1 MQEAALVIVVLA
13 CVAIIV
19 LGARFFLTPD
29 RAIADF
35 GVTCDN
41 SRALAAVKGV
51 RDITSGV
58 VILVVWAVADR
69 EALGWVFLTAALT
82 PIGDA
87 IIVLVNRGPL
97 RTVLGVHGITAAVIV
112 AAALVL
118 ALG

>member
-1 MQEAALVIVVLA
+1 MQDAALVVVILA

-19 LGARFFLTPD
+19 LGSRFFLTPD
-29 RAIADF
+29 RAISDF
-35 GVTCDN
+35 GVTADN
-41 SRALAAVKGV
+41 SRALAAVKGI

-69 EALGWVFLTAALT
+69 EALGWVFVTAALT

-87 IIVLVNRGPL
+87 VVVLVNRGPL
-97 RTVLGVHGITAAVIV
+97 SKVIGVHGITAAVIV
-112 AAALVL
+112 AAGLVL